1 MSRIAALSVL
11 ATFCLHGQTYPAFEE
26 KLKAVMSRPE
36 YRHARFGMA
45 FSRLRTQE

>member
-1 MSRIAALSVL
+1 MFRIAALGVI
-11 ATFCLHGQTYPAFEE
+11 ATLCLPGQTYPAFED
-26 KLKAVMSRPE
+26 KLKSVMSRPE